1 MAINDT
7 QYTIN
12 EVCRSL
18 ELYVD
23 PQSTEV
29 MEFGTK
35 QYPYRYFKYASS
47 EILNQFSH
55 KDAEI
60 TVYLKEGTDVY
71 IKEGDTFF
79 LNITKVTV
87 TSYSDSVDSPDYV
100 RIIPTSISQ
109 PSDSK
114 KAAFNILSHTNSNV
128 NQAIA
133 KGSFTSTE
141 LGLIFSTP
149 TTFVLVRSG
158 FSLEKAEVW
167 REIGDI
173 QETVNF
179 IFPIYLQHLFV
190 SLNDC
195 LFNTTGYLIWAQDT
209 FGLDATNVIID
220 AYRLTR
226 GFYYMLQ

>member
-1 MAINDT
+1 MAMNDT

-12 EVCRSL
+12 AVCRSL
-18 ELYVD
+18 EFYVD

-47 EILNQFSH
+47 EIINQFSH
-55 KDAEI
+55 KDVEI
-60 TVYLKEGTDVY
+60 TVYQKEGTDVY

-79 LNITKVTV
+79 LNITKVAV
-87 TSYSDSVDSPDYV
+87 KSYSDSVDSPDYV
-100 RIIPTSISQ
+100 IIIPTSFEQ

-141 LGLIFSTP
+141 LGLIFTTP
-149 TTFVLVRSG
+149 SAFVLVRSG
-158 FSLEKAEVW
+158 FSIEKAKVL
-167 REIGDI
+167 REIGSI
-173 QETVNF
+173 QQEVNF
-179 IFPIYLQHLFV
+179 VFPIYLQHLFV
-190 SLNDC
+190 SIDDC
-195 LFNTTGYLIWAQDT
+195 LFNTTGNILWTQDPTGLIVN
-209 FGLDATNVIID
+209 NVEIEV
-220 AYRLTR
+220 YFPTR
-226 GFYYMLQ
+226 